1 VRARVVRARLA
12 LAVVLAVVSWHS
24 ATNLGG
30 VAGGVGYAVACV
42 LLCVAGVPV
51 LTRAVT
57 RAPSWVLPAAVA
69 VVATALVALF
79 VLGVPEAYAH
89 ALGVGSDRADAL
101 DVAVTRLADG
111 RYPYEGVT
119 YLGNPIT
126 PLPGALLLAAPVVLL
141 AGAAAWQNVVWT
153 LLLLPLLRRGARP
166 GPAPTVLWGVT
177 VLGGLEVVREF
188 VVGDDL
194 VTGTVPAVA
203 AAAWTLAVAGR
214 ASTATLVA
222 AGTALGIATCTRPH
236 LALVVVVVV
245 ATVGAVA
252 GRRRA
257 AVVGATAT
265 AVWLLLIVPFL
276 VGGSARFS
284 PWHVAAKV
292 TGERGLT
299 PAIVVVGLVAVAV
312 LLAALVL
319 VRPSSPSAAGWC
331 CAAVLF
337 APSVLSLA
345 RRLAGGPAAELD
357 LTLGAA
363 AVPFALWALCARRPV
378 ADAEPGAPARTL
390 VAAP

>member
-1 VRARVVRARLA
+1 MVRARLA

-30 VAGGVGYAVACV
+30 VAAGVGYAVASV
-42 LLCVAGVPV
+42 LVVVAGVPV
-51 LTRAVT
+51 LTRAVAG
-57 RAPSWVLPAAVA
+57 APAWVLPAAVA

-111 RYPYEGVT
+111 RYPYEGLT

-126 PLPGALLLAAPVVLL
+126 PLPGALLLAAPAVLL
-141 AGAAAWQNVVWT
+141 TGAAAWQNVVWT
-153 LLLLPLLRRGARP
+153 LLLLPLLHRGPWPR
-166 GPAPTVLWGVT
+166 PAPTVLWSVT

-203 AAAWTLAVAGR
+203 AVAWTLAVAGR

-257 AVVGATAT
+257 AVVGTTAT
-265 AVWLLLIVPFL
+265 AVWVLLIVPFL

-319 VRPSSPSAAGWC
+319 VRPSSPSAAAWC

-363 AVPFALWALCARRPV
+363 AVPFALWAVCARRPV
-378 ADAEPGAPARTL
+378 AHAEPGAPARTL